1 MKWFLSLALFSLL
14 LVACAKRVP
23 EPEFRPLQMHWSLA
37 QGEVDSLMP
46 RKDNCVILLTS
57 RLMGEPAVQ
66 ESPVPEI
73 SYEVKISRNRENP
86 EILEF
91 EGICADLTL
100 KERPECRW
108 HASCDQDLKTV
119 VKFHNGD

>member
-1 MKWFLSLALFSLL
+1 MKLPLSLLFLSLLL
-14 LVACAKRVP
+14 LSCANRVP
-23 EPEFRPLQMHWSLA
+23 EPDFRPLQLRWKIA
-37 QGEVDSLMP
+37 EGEDESLMP

-57 RLMGEPAVQ
+57 RLMGESAVQ
-66 ESPVPEI
+66 GSSIDEI
-73 SYEVKISRNRENP
+73 SYDVTISRNLENS

-91 EGICADLTL
+91 EGICRDLTIMD
-100 KERPECRW
+100 KPECKW

>member
-1 MKWFLSLALFSLL
+1 
-14 LVACAKRVP
+14 
-23 EPEFRPLQMHWSLA
+23 
-37 QGEVDSLMP
+37 MP

-66 ESPVPEI
+66 ASSVPEI
-73 SYEVKISRNRENP
+73 SYEVEISRNAENP

-91 EGICADLTL
+91 KGICADLSL
-100 KERPECRW
+100 SDRPECRW
-108 HASCDQDLKTV
+108 TASCDQDLKTV